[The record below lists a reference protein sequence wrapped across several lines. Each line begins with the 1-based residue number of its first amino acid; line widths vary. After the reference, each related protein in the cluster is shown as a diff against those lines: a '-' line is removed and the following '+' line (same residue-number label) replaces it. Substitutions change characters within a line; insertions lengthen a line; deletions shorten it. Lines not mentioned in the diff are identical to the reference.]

1 MATLG
6 PPRAVL
12 GTRMAYIQT
21 ISTSS
26 LQRRRYTRRSFLS
39 VQVSSL
45 READWN
51 AEGRIID
58 RLLFAREA
66 IRPAL
71 FFSSRDARAHT
82 LLTHPRQTSRKQC
95 SFPSCQP
102 LSCRA
107 QSAER
112 RAQSA
117 ERRAQSAQIR
127 NCVRAIPLG
136 PLEADTRGLKPCKGV
151 IAPNG
156 RHSDQVRRIS
166 PS

>member
-102 LSCRA
+102 LSCGV
-107 QSAER
+107 
-112 RAQSA
+112 QSA

-127 NCVRAIPLG
+127 NCVGAIPLG
-136 PLEADTRGLKPCKGV
+136 PLEADTRGLKPCEGV

-156 RHSDQVRRIS
+156 RHSDQVRRI
-166 PS
+166 PPT